1 MLYRSWF
8 PKPPLAAFVHQLWL
22 YQGAVNVTHAKERLL
37 PDGSMELVIDL
48 REDRIRIYDRDDPE
62 RFESRRGS
70 VLIGAHS
77 NFFVIDTE
85 SQASVMGVHFRPGGA
100 FPFVGRRPAGELHNL
115 HVSLQDLWGAEASFL
130 RERLLATPS
139 PEEKFRIVE
148 QALTA
153 RAACPLAHHPAV
165 SFALQQLDNGARP
178 VGSVLERIGLSQRRF
193 IQLFTTQVG
202 LTPKLFC
209 RVRRFQRVLRRI
221 RGHRDFDWIDVAL
234 ACGYFDQSHLIHDFQ
249 AFSGMT
255 PTAYMTAR
263 TEHLNH
269 VPIV

>member
-8 PKPPLAAFVHQLWL
+8 PKPPLEALVQQLWL
-22 YQGAVNVTHAKERLL
+22 YQGVSTVTHSKERLL

-48 REDRIRIYDRDDPE
+48 REDRIRIYDRDNPS
-62 RFESRRGS
+62 RFESRPGS
-70 VLIGAHS
+70 IVVGPHS
-77 NFFVIDTE
+77 TFFVIDTE
-85 SQASVMGVHFRPGGA
+85 SQAAVMGVHFRPGGA

-115 HVSLQDLWGAEASFL
+115 HVSLEDLWGDEASFL

-139 PEEKFRIVE
+139 PDGKFQLLEE
-148 QALTA
+148 ALIA
-153 RAACPLAHHPAV
+153 RAARPLAHHPAV
-165 SFALQQLDNGARP
+165 AFALQQLDTGARP
-178 VGSVLERIGLSQRRF
+178 VGSVTEKIGLSQRRF
-193 IQLFTTQVG
+193 IELFTDQVG

-209 RVRRFQRVLRRI
+209 RVRRFQRVLGKI
-221 RGHRDFDWIDVAL
+221 RGRRDVDWTDVAL
-234 ACGYFDQSHLIHDFQ
+234 GCGYFDQPHLIHDFQ

-255 PTAYMTAR
+255 PTSYMSAR